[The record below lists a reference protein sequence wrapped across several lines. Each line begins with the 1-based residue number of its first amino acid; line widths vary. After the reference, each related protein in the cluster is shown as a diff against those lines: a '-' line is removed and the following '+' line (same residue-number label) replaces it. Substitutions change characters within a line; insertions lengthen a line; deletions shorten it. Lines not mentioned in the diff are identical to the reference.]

1 MRSLLPGGFVP
12 GSATSH
18 VATTNFSSLPIRHP
32 RSDEVFVNAPAL
44 SAVVDADDGV
54 NAQTRTA
61 WSDLIRSS
69 TPLVTS
75 NCVRVETGTVFRRF
89 EMGDF

>member
-1 MRSLLPGGFVP
+1 MK
-12 GSATSH
+12 
-18 VATTNFSSLPIRHP
+18 HP
-32 RSDEVFVNAPAL
+32 KSDEVFVNTPEL
-44 SAVVDADDGV
+44 SAAMDADDGG

-75 NCVRVETGTVFRRF
+75 SCVRVETGTVFRRF
-89 EMGDF
+89 EMRDF